1 MIDVKRL
8 VSIIIVVILIVAAMV
23 AGVFALIKH
32 KNDQIPEQVPAI
44 KPSETEAD
52 TSGGA
57 NEETTLGDTE
67 SETGNTSETV
77 EKSETD
83 FDTVEKSEGLR
94 YSLNDDGNSYAIT
107 GIGSCM
113 EKDIVIPAT
122 YKGMPVSA
130 IGDGAFAGVSI
141 ETVTFS
147 NSVTSIG
154 SKVFVGCNDLEIF
167 FYGTKKEW
175 INVSKAEDWKEQCTV
190 RVWPTVTEE
199 DNWEIPIG

>member
-8 VSIIIVVILIVAAMV
+8 VSIIIVVILIVAATV
-23 AGVFALIKH
+23 AGVFALIDR
-32 KNDQIPEQVPAI
+32 KNAQIPEQVPAE
-44 KPSETEAD
+44 KPGENTTQGTGNETE
-52 TSGGA
+52 G
-57 NEETTLGDTE
+57 ET
-67 SETGNTSETV
+67 ETGYDDIK
-77 EKSETD
+77 KSEDLKYT
-83 FDTVEKSEGLR
+83 
-94 YSLNDDGNSYAIT
+94 LNHDGNSYIVV

-113 EKDIVIPAT
+113 DKDIVIPDT
-122 YKGMPVSA
+122 YKGKPVSA